1 MRSRSHKN
9 AGSVRR
15 FLRRSSFFAFFA
27 LALMV
32 WLQVGAF
39 QVDERLEENGVELVF
54 DDDFLVE
61 APPAVMVL
69 TTREPRFEEV
79 EALPP
84 SPVHLEREARPPSR
98 G

>member
-1 MRSRSHKN
+1 MP
-9 AGSVRR
+9 APVRR

-32 WLQVGAF
+32 WLQIGAF

-54 DDDFLVE
+54 DDDFIVDEPPVLMLLVR
-61 APPAVMVL
+61 
-69 TTREPRFEEV
+69 REPRFEEV
-79 EALPP
+79 DVLPP

-98 G
+98 S